1 MIARYNGG
9 MRTFLITAAATVLAA
24 CAAPIPA
31 PAPQAPAA
39 AVVPP
44 APLPSGLLLAGYD
57 RSVRPQDDLYEF
69 TGSKWLRDTEIPP
82 DRSSWGTFAI
92 LDERAEIDVRAIA
105 EEAAQRADHAMGSD
119 SQKIGDLYTSFMSE
133 EAIDAA
139 GLTPLEPRFA
149 RIRQV
154 LTHADVVRFLG
165 ESQRV
170 LQRVP
175 LNYFVSQ
182 DAGDATRYIGI
193 LTQGGLSMP
202 DRDYYLK
209 QDPTNA
215 AFRKQHLAYVGQM
228 LALAGAKSAAA
239 RAKRIATLETAIAAI
254 QWTKVQNRDPVAT
267 YNKTTPAALAQLAPS
282 FDWTGFFA
290 AAGVPAAAVDVNQPT
305 YLQALAKLIGA
316 TPVSTWREYFFF
328 QLLDVSAPY
337 LAAPFATAHFDF
349 HSKALQGVQ
358 EQPARWKRGVSLV
371 DASVGQ
377 LVGKEYVA
385 RHFKPESKARI
396 RALVGN
402 LLAAF
407 DQSIDTLA
415 WMSPETRAAAKVKLG
430 KFSVKVGYPDKWQDY
445 GALTIARD
453 DLYGNVQRATE
464 YEFNRSVAKL
474 GAPIDRTEWL
484 MTPQTVNAYYNPVMN
499 EVVFPAAILQPP
511 YFDAAVDDAVN
522 YGGIGG
528 VIGHEVSHGFDDS
541 GRQYDGDG
549 NLRDWWTAEDATR
562 FKALADRLVAQYDA
576 YTVLDDQH
584 LNGRL
589 TLGENIGD
597 LSGLAVA
604 YRAYQISLGGKPAPE
619 IDGFTGDQRF
629 YLGWS
634 QGWRWKYR
642 DNNLRMRLV
651 TDPHSP
657 AQFRV
662 NGIVTN
668 LDGFYDAFGVDVGDK
683 LYRAPADRVKIW

>member
-1 MIARYNGG
+1 
-9 MRTFLITAAATVLAA
+9 MRTLVFSAAVTALTA
-24 CAAPIPA
+24 CAASAPTPA
-31 PAPQAPAA
+31 PAPPVTEVA
-39 AVVPP
+39 PP
-44 APLPSGLLLAGYD
+44 APPRPGGLLLAGYD
-57 RSVRPQDDLYEF
+57 TSVRPQDDLYSF
-69 TGSKWLRDTEIPP
+69 TGGNWLRDTASPE

-92 LDERAEIDVRAIA
+92 LDERAEEDVRAIA
-105 EEAAQRADHAMGSD
+105 EEAAQRTDHAPGSD
-119 SQKIGDLYTSFMSE
+119 SQKIGDLYASFMDE
-133 EAIDAA
+133 AAIDAA
-139 GLTPLEPRFA
+139 GLAPLEPRFA
-149 RIRQV
+149 RIRQI

-165 ESQRV
+165 ESQRL

-175 LNYFVSQ
+175 LNYYVSQ
-182 DAGDATRYIGI
+182 DSGDATRYIGI
-193 LTQGGLSMP
+193 LSQGGLSMP

-209 QDPTNA
+209 QDQINA
-215 AFRKQHLAYVGQM
+215 AFRKQHLAYIGQM
-228 LALAGAKSAAA
+228 LTLAGAKNAAA
-239 RAKRIATLETAIAAI
+239 RAQRIALLETAIAAI

-267 YNKTTPAALAQLAPS
+267 YNLKAPDELARLAPS
-282 FDWTGFFA
+282 FDWAAFFS
-290 AAGVPAAAVDVNQPT
+290 AAGVPAAAVDINQPT
-305 YLQALAKLIGA
+305 FVQAFAQLLTD

-337 LAAPFATAHFDF
+337 LAKPFASAHFDF

-358 EQPARWKRGVSLV
+358 EQPARWKRGVALLN
-371 DASVGQ
+371 AQVGQ

-385 RHFKPESKARI
+385 RHFTPESKARI
-396 RALVGN
+396 RELVAN
-402 LLAAF
+402 LMSAF
-407 DQSIDTLA
+407 DQSIDTLE
-415 WMSPETRAAAKVKLG
+415 WMSPATRAAAKAKLA

-445 GALTIARD
+445 SALTIARD
-453 DLYGNVQRATE
+453 DLYGNVQRSTG
-464 YEFNRSVAKL
+464 YEFDRDLARL
-474 GAPIDRTEWL
+474 GAPIDRSEWL
-484 MTPQTVNAYYNPVMN
+484 MTPQTVNAYYNPAMN
-499 EVVFPAAILQPP
+499 EIVFPAAILQPP
-511 YFDAAVDDAVN
+511 YFDATVDDAVN

-528 VIGHEVSHGFDDS
+528 VIGHEISHGFDDS

-549 NLRDWWTAEDATR
+549 NLRDWWTADDAAR

-576 YTVLDDQH
+576 YTVLDGEH

-604 YRAYQISLGGKPAPE
+604 YRAYQLSLGGRPAPV
-619 IDGFTGDQRF
+619 IDGYTGAQRF

-662 NGIVTN
+662 NGVVTN
-668 LDGFYDAFGVDVGDK
+668 LDGFYAAFGVDVGDK

>member
-1 MIARYNGG
+1 
-9 MRTFLITAAATVLAA
+9 MRNFILSAAVTVLAA
-24 CAAPIPA
+24 CVAPA
-31 PAPQAPAA
+31 PAPVPQTPAAVAAPVAPAR
-39 AVVPP
+39 
-44 APLPSGLLLAGYD
+44 PSGLLLAGYD
-57 RSVRPQDDLYEF
+57 TAIRPQDDLYDF
-69 TGSKWLRDTEIPP
+69 TGAKWLAGTEIPA
-82 DRSSWGTFAI
+82 DRSSWGTFAV
-92 LDERAEIDVRAIA
+92 LDERAEADVRAIA
-105 EEAAQRADHAMGSD
+105 EDAARDTGHAPGSD
-119 SQKIGDLYTSFMSE
+119 GQKIGDLYASFMDE
-133 EAIDAA
+133 AAIDAA
-139 GLTPLEPRFA
+139 GLKPLEPRFA
-149 RIRQV
+149 RIRKI

-175 LNYFVSQ
+175 LNYYVSQ
-182 DAGDATRYIGI
+182 DAGDATHYIGI

-209 QDPTNA
+209 TDEVNA

-228 LALAGAKSAAA
+228 LKLAGAKNAAA
-239 RAKRIATLETAIAAI
+239 RAVRIAQLETAIAAI

-267 YNKTTPAALAQLAPS
+267 YNKTAPADLAKLAPS
-282 FDWTGFFA
+282 FDWAAFFA
-290 AAGVPAAAVDVNQPT
+290 AAGVPAAAIDVNQPAFV
-305 YLQALAKLIGA
+305 QAFAQLLSE
-316 TPVSTWREYFFF
+316 TPVSVWREYFFF

-349 HSKALQGVQ
+349 HSKALQGV
-358 EQPARWKRGVSLV
+358 EQQPERWKRAVTLLDSQ
-371 DASVGQ
+371 VGQ

-385 RHFKPESKARI
+385 RHFNPESKARI
-396 RALVGN
+396 KALVGN

-407 DQSIDTLA
+407 DQSIDTLE
-415 WMSPETRAAAKVKLG
+415 WMSPATRAAAKAKLA

-445 GALTIARD
+445 SELAIARD
-453 DLYGNVQRATE
+453 DLYGNVQRGIE
-464 YEFNRSVAKL
+464 YQFNRDVARL
-474 GAPIDRTEWL
+474 GGPIDRGEWL
-484 MTPQTVNAYYNPVMN
+484 LTPQTVNAYYNPVMN
-499 EVVFPAAILQPP
+499 EIVFPAAILQPP
-511 YFDAAVDDAVN
+511 YFDATVDDAVN

-528 VIGHEVSHGFDDS
+528 VIGHEISHGFDDS

-549 NLRDWWTAEDATR
+549 NLRDWWTADDAAR

-576 YTVLDDQH
+576 YTVLDGQH

-604 YRAYQISLGGKPAPE
+604 YRAYRLSLGGQPAPV
-619 IDGFTGDQRF
+619 IDGYTGAQRF

-662 NGIVTN
+662 NGVVTN
-668 LDGFYDAFGVDVGDK
+668 LDGFYEAFGVDVGDK
-683 LYRAPADRVKIW
+683 LYRAPGDRVKIW

>member
-1 MIARYNGG
+1 MIARYTDA
-9 MRTFLITAAATVLAA
+9 MRTLLSTAAVTVLAA
-24 CAAPIPA
+24 CAAPA

-44 APLPSGLLLAGYD
+44 APPLPSGLLLAGYD
-57 RSVRPQDDLYEF
+57 RSVRPQDDLYGF
-69 TGSKWLRDTEIPP
+69 TGNKWLDDTEIPA
-82 DRSSWGTFAI
+82 DRSSWGTFSI
-92 LDERAEIDVRAIA
+92 LDEKAESDLRAIA
-105 EEAAQRADHAMGSD
+105 EEAAQRTDQTPGSD
-119 SQKIGDLYTSFMSE
+119 SQKIGDLYASFMDE
-133 EAIDAA
+133 QAVDAA

-149 RIRQV
+149 RIRQI
-154 LTHADVVRFLG
+154 LTQADVVRFLG

-193 LTQGGLSMP
+193 LAQGGLSMP

-209 QDPTNA
+209 QDPKNA
-215 AFRKQHLAYVGQM
+215 AFRKQHLAYIGQM
-228 LALAGAKSAAA
+228 LTLAGAKNAAA
-239 RAKRIATLETAIAAI
+239 RAKRIAALETAIAAL

-267 YNKTTPAALAQLAPS
+267 YNKQTPTQLAQLAPG
-282 FDWTGFFA
+282 FDWAAFFD

-305 YLQALAKLIGA
+305 YVQALSELIRA
-316 TPVSTWREYFFF
+316 TPVSSWREYFFF
-328 QLLDVSAPY
+328 ELLDVSAPY
-337 LAAPFATAHFDF
+337 LAAPFASAHFDF
-349 HSKALQGVQ
+349 HGKALQGVQ
-358 EQPARWKRGVSLV
+358 EQPARWKRGVSFV
-371 DASVGQ
+371 DANVGQ
-377 LVGKEYVA
+377 LAGKEYVA
-385 RHFKPESKARI
+385 RHFTPESKARI
-396 RALVGN
+396 KALVAN
-402 LLAAF
+402 LLEAF
-407 DQSIDTLA
+407 DHSIDTLA
-415 WMSPETRAAAKVKLG
+415 WMSPATRAAAKVKLG

-445 GALTIARD
+445 SALTITRG

-464 YEFNRSVAKL
+464 FEFNRTVARL
-474 GAPIDRTEWL
+474 GGPIDRTEWL
-484 MTPQTVNAYYNPVMN
+484 LTPQTVNAYYNPVMN
-499 EVVFPAAILQPP
+499 EIVFPAAILQPP
-511 YFDAAVDDAVN
+511 YFDASVDDAVN
-522 YGGIGG
+522 YGAIGG
-528 VIGHEVSHGFDDS
+528 VIGHEISHGFDDS

-549 NLRDWWTAEDATR
+549 NLRDWWTPGDAAR

-576 YTVLDDQH
+576 YTVLDGEH

-597 LSGLAVA
+597 LSGIAVA
-604 YRAYQISLGGKPAPE
+604 YRAYRISLGGKPAPE

-642 DNNLRMRLV
+642 ENNLRMRLV

-662 NGIVTN
+662 DGVVTN
-668 LDGFYDAFGVDVGDK
+668 VDEFYSAFGVDVGDK

>member
-1 MIARYNGG
+1 
-9 MRTFLITAAATVLAA
+9 MRTLVFSAAVTALTA
-24 CAAPIPA
+24 CAASAPT
-31 PAPQAPAA
+31 PAPQASVSAA
-39 AVVPP
+39 VPP
-44 APLPSGLLLAGYD
+44 APPRPGGLLLAGYD
-57 RSVRPQDDLYEF
+57 TDVRPQDDLYSF
-69 TGSKWLRDTEIPP
+69 TGGKWLRDTAIPE

-92 LDERAEIDVRAIA
+92 LDERAEEDVRAIA
-105 EEAAQRADHAMGSD
+105 GEAAQRADHAPGSD
-119 SQKIGDLYTSFMSE
+119 SQKIGDLYASFMDE
-133 EAIDAA
+133 AAIDAA
-139 GLTPLEPRFA
+139 GLAPLEPRFA
-149 RIRQV
+149 RIRQI

-165 ESQRV
+165 ESQRL

-175 LNYFVSQ
+175 LNYYVSQ
-182 DAGDATRYIGI
+182 DSGDASRYIGI
-193 LTQGGLSMP
+193 LSQGGLSMP

-209 QDPTNA
+209 QDKINA
-215 AFRKQHLAYVGQM
+215 AFRKQHLAYIGQM
-228 LALAGAKSAAA
+228 LTLAGAKNAAA
-239 RAKRIATLETAIAAI
+239 RAQRIALLETAIAAI

-267 YNKTTPAALAQLAPS
+267 YNLKAPDELARLAPS
-282 FDWTGFFA
+282 FDWAAFFS

-305 YLQALAKLIGA
+305 FVQAFAQLLTD

-337 LAAPFATAHFDF
+337 LAKPFASAHFDF
-349 HSKALQGVQ
+349 HGKALQGVQ
-358 EQPARWKRGVSLV
+358 EQPARWKRGVALLN
-371 DASVGQ
+371 AQVGQ

-385 RHFKPESKARI
+385 RHFTPESKARI
-396 RALVGN
+396 RELVAN
-402 LLAAF
+402 LMSAF
-407 DQSIDTLA
+407 DQSIDTLE
-415 WMSPETRAAAKVKLG
+415 WMSPATRAAAKAKLA

-445 GALTIARD
+445 SALTIARD
-453 DLYGNVQRATE
+453 DLYGNVQRSTG
-464 YEFNRSVAKL
+464 YEFDRDLARL
-474 GAPIDRTEWL
+474 GAPIDRSEWL
-484 MTPQTVNAYYNPVMN
+484 MTPQTVNAYYNPAMN
-499 EVVFPAAILQPP
+499 EIVFPAAILQPP
-511 YFDAAVDDAVN
+511 YFDATVDDAVN

-528 VIGHEVSHGFDDS
+528 VIGHEISHGFDDS

-549 NLRDWWTAEDATR
+549 NLRDWWTADDAAR

-576 YTVLDDQH
+576 YTVLDGEH

-604 YRAYQISLGGKPAPE
+604 YRAYQLSLGGRPAPV
-619 IDGFTGDQRF
+619 IDGYTGAQRF

-662 NGIVTN
+662 DGVVTN
-668 LDGFYDAFGVDVGDK
+668 LDGFYAAFGVDVGDK

>member
-1 MIARYNGG
+1 
-9 MRTFLITAAATVLAA
+9 MRTFILTAAVTVLTA
-24 CAAPIPA
+24 CAAPAPA
-31 PAPQAPAA
+31 PAPPAPAA
-39 AVVPP
+39 EVAPATPP
-44 APLPSGLLLAGYD
+44 RPSGLLLAGFD
-57 RSVRPQDDLYEF
+57 TALRPQDDLYEY
-69 TGSKWLRDTEIPP
+69 TGATWQRDTEIPA
-82 DRSSWGTFAI
+82 DRSSWGNFAM
-92 LDERAEIDVRAIA
+92 LDERAESDVRAIA
-105 EEAAQRADHAMGSD
+105 EEAASRNDQAPGSD
-119 SQKIGDLYTSFMSE
+119 GQKIGDLYASFMDE
-133 EAIDAA
+133 AAIDAA
-139 GLTPLEPRFA
+139 GLQPLESRFA
-149 RIRQV
+149 RIRKI

-175 LNYFVSQ
+175 LNYYVSQ

-193 LTQGGLSMP
+193 LSQGGLSMP

-209 QDPTNA
+209 TDKVNA
-215 AFRKQHLAYVGQM
+215 AFRKQHLAYIEQM
-228 LALAGAKSAAA
+228 LKLAGAKNAAA
-239 RAKRIATLETAIAAI
+239 RAVRIARLETEIAAI

-267 YNKTTPAALAQLAPS
+267 YNKKGPAELARLAPS
-282 FDWTGFFA
+282 FDWSSFFT
-290 AAGVPAAAVDVNQPT
+290 AAGAPAAAVDVNQPT
-305 YLQALAKLIGA
+305 FVQAFAQLVTD
-316 TPVSTWREYFFF
+316 TPVSVWREYFFYE
-328 QLLDVSAPY
+328 LLDVSAPY
-337 LAAPFATAHFDF
+337 LAKPFAAAHFDF
-349 HSKALQGVQ
+349 HGKALQGV
-358 EQPARWKRGVSLV
+358 EQQPERWKRGVALLDSQ
-371 DASVGQ
+371 VGQ

-385 RHFKPESKARI
+385 RHFKPESKVHI
-396 RALVGN
+396 QALVAN

-415 WMSPETRAAAKVKLG
+415 WMSPATRAAAKAKLA

-445 GALTIARD
+445 GALAIVRD
-453 DLYGNVQRATE
+453 DLYGNVQRGTE
-464 YEFNRSVAKL
+464 YSFNRDLARL
-474 GAPIDRTEWL
+474 GAPIDRSEWL
-484 MTPQTVNAYYNPVMN
+484 LTPQTVNAYYNPVMN
-499 EVVFPAAILQPP
+499 EIVFPAAILQPP

-528 VIGHEVSHGFDDS
+528 VIGHEISHGFDDS

-549 NLRDWWTAEDATR
+549 NLRDWWTAEDAAR
-562 FKALADRLVAQYDA
+562 FKALADKLVAQYDA

-604 YRAYQISLGGKPAPE
+604 YRAWQISLGGQPAPV
-619 IDGFTGDQRF
+619 IDGYTGAQRF

-634 QGWRWKYR
+634 QGWRSKYR

-651 TDPHSP
+651 ADPHSP

-662 NGIVTN
+662 NGVVTN
-668 LDGFYDAFGVDVGDK
+668 LDGFYAAFGVDVGDK